1 MGARPAGPREVLG
14 IGATHVLDAAGCLDP
29 AAVAAFRGAGLRV
42 LQLADLPDLPE
53 ADLLHRLPDACAFV
67 SAALQSRGEEEAAGT
82 SGADPEAPSSSG
94 GSGGAGGVLVHCLHG
109 VSRAPAIAAAYLV
122 QAEGLAA
129 AAALAAVQG
138 VRPASGPNAGFRGQL
153 ALWAALGG
161 RLDAAARR
169 NDEYRRF
176 RLDRARAAYLDRG
189 LEGVEGV
196 EGLDE
201 GGEGPGALP
210 ALEGLALAAKPE
222 AEAPRP
228 AAASATAAGPPGTV
242 AGGTDPGGDAGE
254 AGGGPRAEEEQL
266 LYRCRRCRQLL
277 ATAAHVL
284 LHEPGAGQQ
293 AFQPHKRG
301 ERPVRPGGQSLVLT
315 GSTKFCRGNT
325 RRRGRPLQL
334 GVPRAAEVDDGC
346 GGGGRPG
353 APRPPASLPS
363 FPFPPSGWG

>member
-1 MGARPAGPREVLG
+1 MGARPAGPGEVLG
-14 IGATHVLDAAGCLDP
+14 LGATHVLDAAGCLDP

-67 SAALQSRGEEEAAGT
+67 AAALQSRGEAEAEAEATGGGPGEGRAAGRRQRVGGS

-122 QAEGLAA
+122 QAEGLGA

-138 VRPASGPNAGFRGQL
+138 ARPASGPNAGFRGQL

-196 EGLDE
+196 DE
-201 GGEGPGALP
+201 GGEGPGPLP

-222 AEAPRP
+222 AAPCP
-228 AAASATAAGPPGTV
+228 AAASAAAAEPPGAG
-242 AGGTDPGGDAGE
+242 AGGTDPRGG
-254 AGGGPRAEEEQL
+254 AGGGQRAEEPQL

-284 LHEPGAGQQ
+284 PHEPGAGQQ

-301 ERPVRPGGQSLVLT
+301 ERPVR
-315 GSTKFCRGNT
+315 R
-325 RRRGRPLQL
+325 
-334 GVPRAAEVDDGC
+334 
-346 GGGGRPG
+346 GGGRLG
-353 APRPPASLPS
+353 SLGS
-363 FPFPPSGWG
+363 LWC